1 MVDAAAE
8 DFLRGDV
15 RARVRVAIGAF
26 SRVRELDVDDDA
38 TRASG
43 AGHRVWM
50 CGGGC
55 ECFTLSHCLHMWIHS
70 TLAIDVKRDGD
81 AQDGVRRVLVRVVR
95 RFPRAVGARKRAHG
109 VKRGAG
115 K

>member
-8 DFLRGDV
+8 DLLRGNV

-43 AGHRVWM
+43 AGHRASM
-50 CGGGC
+50 CGGGG
-55 ECFTLSHCLHMWIHS
+55 ERWSAAFALFTHTDLF
-70 TLAIDVKRDGD
+70 D
-81 AQDGVRRVLVRVVR
+81 ASNRR
-95 RFPRAVGARKRAHG
+95 
-109 VKRGAG
+109 
-115 K
+115 